1 MKKISILVALFAIA
15 ISLHAQEAVKLSGA
29 LTFMTQTNSLF
40 TGGRFSEN
48 PALNASINVGYK
60 GFSLMVGRNS
70 DLLDS
75 KSGANLFAISP
86 SYSKD
91 FGRYNVCFALEL
103 DIQDYV
109 KDFDLIAPY
118 IVISRKGTLNF
129 DLMGAYARPLQDRSN
144 IWIGR
149 LGVEKSLDKG
159 YSAKLY
165 FLAVDWGGLNY
176 SLVVAF
182 SKEIN
187 HSMSLSLHCHLN
199 NFTSDKKQEF
209 GSICLK
215 YSFWKQNPPDK
226 SEKSYPRNEL
236 ARSN

>member
-1 MKKISILVALFAIA
+1 MKKISILVVLFAIA

-86 SYSKD
+86 SYSKG
-91 FGRYNVCFALEL
+91 FGRYNVYFALEL
-103 DIQDYV
+103 DLQDYV
-109 KDFDLIAPY
+109 KDLDLIAPY
-118 IVISRKGTLNF
+118 IVISRKGAIVDLN
-129 DLMGAYARPLQDRSN
+129 LIGAYARPLQDGSN

-149 LGVEKSLDKG
+149 LGVEKKLGKG

-165 FLAVDWGGLNY
+165 CWAVDWGGLNY
-176 SLVVAF
+176 SLAGEV
-182 SKEIN
+182 SKEITQN
-187 HSMSLSLHCHLN
+187 MSLSLYYHLN

-209 GSICLK
+209 GVVRLN
-215 YSFWKQNPPDK
+215 YSF
-226 SEKSYPRNEL
+226 
-236 ARSN
+236 